1 MRLSMQTD
9 FPLRA
14 LMYLAGQKGDQPVS
28 TAVIA
33 KSYGISHSHLQKA
46 VHELRRLGYL
56 KSPPGR
62 NGGLQLASPSASV
75 RIGTL
80 VAKLEDTGRMVDCKR
95 GPCPLAGACLLKL
108 ALDRAE
114 RSFYEALDGFTLADV
129 IKGKTLN
136 ALQKMIA

>member
-1 MRLSMQTD
+1 
-9 FPLRA
+9 
-14 LMYLAGQKGDQPVS
+14 
-28 TAVIA
+28 
-33 KSYGISHSHLQKA
+33 
-46 VHELRRLGYL
+46 
-56 KSPPGR
+56 
-62 NGGLQLASPSASV
+62 
-75 RIGTL
+75 
-80 VAKLEDTGRMVDCKR
+80 MVDCKR